1 MPSTLRN
8 KLGMTVAVL
17 AVSTFVA
24 AKSSSNGDN
33 EKLALE
39 MATLFR
45 SARAVL
51 NELGGAI
58 SVVIYG

>member
-1 MPSTLRN
+1 
-8 KLGMTVAVL
+8 MTVAVL